1 MVSSKIKIQKGVL
14 ELEDGQLTDK
24 WSQTGYALVKSG
36 IIQDIIDFK
45 LRNNDKWEALSMDS
59 DGWRFVYE
67 VWAENQMQKTQKVER
82 LKRGRF
88 YIGVKPD
95 EGSVLETDYP
105 LVYVNP
111 LAKKNWLR
119 GVNDVGLVFIGSP
132 LIARLCQV
140 TKDWKQFR
148 EDSRNYNW
156 MGNPLQ
162 EGSNAREWAAAKS
175 NAGILDEEWA
185 EEKRKK
191 VYDIGESPIKKAGWE
206 FYPVDLSHSLRF
218 GLFNWWW

>member
-1 MVSSKIKIQKGVL
+1 MVSSNIKIEKGAL

-45 LRNNDKWEALSMDS
+45 LRNNNEWGRFINANS
-59 DGWRFVYE
+59 DGWQFVYE
-67 VWAENQMQKTQKVER
+67 AWAENKIKKTQKVER

-95 EGSVLETDYP
+95 EGSVLDTEYP

-111 LAKKNWLR
+111 IERKNWIR
-119 GVNDVGLVFIGSP
+119 GYNDVGLVFLGIPIIGE
-132 LIARLCQV
+132 LCSLTNEWEEMSEQV
-140 TKDWKQFR
+140 ANYKWMR
-148 EDSRNYNW
+148 EDGAW
-156 MGNPLQ
+156 VG
-162 EGSNAREWAAAKS
+162 EKEWAPAQDNVAL
-175 NAGILDEEWA
+175 LDDEWTEGQRVTIEA
-185 EEKRKK
+185 
-191 VYDIGESPIKKAGWE
+191 IGESLIKKAGWE
-206 FYPVDLSHSLRF
+206 FYPVDLTPSLRF